1 MCLSYLLG
9 KKGIQK
15 MSKEYYTIVRK
26 YYGLPDYLSTD
37 LSEEEDCFSFDT
49 EYEAN
54 KCLRDIFA
62 NGEWMEDE
70 KYGKVRYYVERRM

>member
-1 MCLSYLLG
+1 
-9 KKGIQK
+9 
-15 MSKEYYTIVRK
+15 MSKEYYVIVRK

-62 NGEWMEDE
+62 NGEWKRLEG
-70 KYGKVRYYVERRM
+70 Y

>member
-1 MCLSYLLG
+1 
-9 KKGIQK
+9 
-15 MSKEYYTIVRK
+15 MSKEYYVIVRK

-62 NGEWMEDE
+62 MVNGWKMKNME
-70 KYGKVRYYVERRM
+70 K

>member
-1 MCLSYLLG
+1 
-9 KKGIQK
+9 

-37 LSEEEDCFSFDT
+37 LSEKEDCFCFNT

-54 KCLRDIFA
+54 KCLRDIFVSG
-62 NGEWMEDE
+62 NG
-70 KYGKVRYYVERRM
+70 

>member
-1 MCLSYLLG
+1 MILILKITNSNTENNKADAKQMCLSCLLG
-9 KKGIQK
+9 KEEYKK

-37 LSEEEDCFSFDT
+37 LSDEEDCFAFDT

-54 KCLRDIFA
+54 KCLRDVF
-62 NGEWMEDE
+62 
-70 KYGKVRYYVERRM
+70 

>member
-1 MCLSYLLG
+1 
-9 KKGIQK
+9 

-26 YYGLPDYLSTD
+26 YYGFPDYLSTD
-37 LSEEEDCFSFDT
+37 LSKEESCFAFDT

-62 NGEWMEDE
+62 NGKWMEDE
-70 KYGKVRYYVERRM
+70 KHGKVRYYVERRLEPWE